1 MKLLKACLPLVAVPL
16 WAACQSGG
24 GGFQPVV
31 IDMSAPTHTPAAAAA
46 ATPAATATPS
56 PRLPSRTPTLPPP
69 PPTPTPEPRIAAVPT
84 LAPLQ
89 AQPPMQPLPPQP
101 VEIRA
106 PQPGSPEAVVQ
117 SRIDAYNSRDL
128 EKLVS
133 LYAPDVRIF
142 DPPDRLRDSGADQ
155 VRQSYARRFASSRRT
170 QIGLAGRMAAG
181 NFVAD
186 RETEP
191 GESGEVES
199 SIVIS
204 EVLGG
209 KIVRVWILR

>member
-1 MKLLKACLPLVAVPL
+1 LRSTAPMSLNFPRETRMKLRKACLPLVAVPL

-56 PRLPSRTPTLPPP
+56 PRPPSPTPPLPRPRSPARPAPRTAALPPRAWFEAHP
-69 PPTPTPEPRIAAVPT
+69 PRH
-84 LAPLQ
+84 
-89 AQPPMQPLPPQP
+89 PLPPQP

-170 QIGLAGRMAAG
+170 QIGLAARLA
-181 NFVAD
+181 
-186 RETEP
+186 
-191 GESGEVES
+191 
-199 SIVIS
+199 
-204 EVLGG
+204 
-209 KIVRVWILR
+209 